1 MNFKATIDVCYH
13 HPMMLDFPIQQL
25 NIRSHSGNEHMKR
38 GCVEIIKNL
47 GEFEFFEGYFIGRI
61 FEGANAGSDF
71 VDALSTLIQKHS
83 PGKPI
88 VYISDRVHSYSLDP
102 VATMDLIERNQ
113 IRYAAVVTYT
123 SHQNRIFNYEVR
135 SIKGAELRSF
145 PNLAEAVSWAKSV
158 SSKLIL
164 VTRVDNYRG

>member
-1 MNFKATIDVCYH
+1 
-13 HPMMLDFPIQQL
+13 
-25 NIRSHSGNEHMKR
+25 MKQS
-38 GCVEIIKNL
+38 CVEVIKNL

-71 VDALSTLIQKHS
+71 VDALSSLIQKHS

-102 VATMDLIERNQ
+102 VATMELIERNQ
-113 IRYAAVVTYT
+113 ICYAAVVTYT
-123 SHQNRIFNYEVR
+123 RQQSRIFSYEVR

-145 PNLAEAVSWAKSV
+145 PNLAEAIRWAKSV
-158 SSKLIL
+158 SLGL
-164 VTRVDNYRG
+164 NRVGQS